1 MRDFMHTTTT
11 YNAIIK
17 ALGCRIDYAYDAL
30 DYFERM
36 KFSDTNMDMDTY
48 VHTLKACSNAGD
60 VNTAFNVL

>member
-1 MRDFMHTTTT
+1 MHTTTT

-17 ALGCRIDYAYDAL
+17 ALGSRKDYADDAL

-36 KFSDTNMDMDTY
+36 KYSDTNMDMDTY
-48 VHTLKACSNAGD
+48 VHTIKACTNVGD

>member
-1 MRDFMHTTTT
+1 MHTTAT

-17 ALGCRIDYAYDAL
+17 ALGSRRDYARDAL

-36 KFSDTNMDMDTY
+36 KYMGVTMDMDTY

-60 VNTAFNVL
+60 VTTAFNVLQIMK